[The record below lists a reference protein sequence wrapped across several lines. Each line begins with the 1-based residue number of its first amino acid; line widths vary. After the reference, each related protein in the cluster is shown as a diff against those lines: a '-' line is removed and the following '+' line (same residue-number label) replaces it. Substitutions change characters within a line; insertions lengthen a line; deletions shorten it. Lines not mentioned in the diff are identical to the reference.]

1 MRNFKNQRMMTATFR
16 RMKLDHCLTLY
27 IKINSK
33 CFKVLTVKPETVK
46 VLEENIGGK
55 LLDTG
60 LVMVF

>member
-1 MRNFKNQRMMTATFR
+1 
-16 RMKLDHCLTLY
+16 MKLDHCLTQY